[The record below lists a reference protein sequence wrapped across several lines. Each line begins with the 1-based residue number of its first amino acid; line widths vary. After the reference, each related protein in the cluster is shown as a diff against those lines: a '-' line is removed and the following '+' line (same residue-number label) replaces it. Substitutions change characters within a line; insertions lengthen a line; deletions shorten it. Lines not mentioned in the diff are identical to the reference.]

1 MKKLVMFA
9 AVAVMSVVAS
19 ATNVKWGLSG
29 ASTDITSGKIYLV
42 YGAVASSV
50 WGSADNFSE
59 STITSNG
66 GTIVDTGDLS
76 SGAYFNNTGVNVTPT
91 SLGVTKG
98 QNPLYVVLI
107 SSDGSTAQV
116 SSTVNVNIQPSAL
129 SANPSWATSTLTKYA
144 ATVPE
149 PTSALLMVLGVA
161 GLALKRKR
169 A

>member
-29 ASTDITSGKIYLV
+29 SSADIPSGKIYLV

-50 WGSADNFSE
+50 WSGAASFSE

-76 SGAYFNNTGVNVTPT
+76 SGTFFNNTGVSVTPT
-91 SLGVTKG
+91 SLGVAKG
-98 QNPLYVVLI
+98 QTPLYVVLI

-116 SSTVNVNIQPSAL
+116 STTVNVNVQASAL
-129 SANPSWATSTLTKYA
+129 SANPSWATSTLTAY
-144 ATVPE
+144 TVPE
-149 PTSALLMVLGVA
+149 PTSALLLMLGVA